1 MEDMEIKKDPLSIYK
16 DKIVLVTGHTGFKG
30 AWLSIWLNELGAKV
44 IGFSLPEW
52 QNDYLFTKSGLSG
65 RVVDE
70 RGDITDLKRL
80 SEVLARNKPEFVFH
94 LAAQPLVR
102 DSYLDPVRTF
112 DVNVLG
118 TVNVLECIRKN
129 ACVRSGVMITTDK
142 CYKNKVEKKD
152 YRENDELGGHDP
164 YSTSKAAAELAID
177 SYRKSFF
184 SASQKLV
191 ASARAGNN
199 IGGGDFSKDRIIPDC
214 IRALN
219 RNKPVNIRNPKSTRP
234 WQHVL
239 EPLYGYLLL
248 GSRLLCGE
256 KKFAEAWNFG
266 PDKRSAIPVSKVASL
281 VIKNWGGGK
290 WTDVHNPNGLH
301 ESEWLSLDI
310 SKAGKRLKWK
320 PRWSIEKAIQ
330 KTVQWYRD
338 ADNENAY
345 NLCAGQIKEYFK

>member
-1 MEDMEIKKDPLSIYK
+1 MEIKKEPLNIYK
-16 DKIVLVTGHTGFKG
+16 NKTILVTGHTGFKG

-44 IGFSLPEW
+44 IGFSLPKWE
-52 QNDYLFTKSGLSG
+52 NDHLFTKAGLSG

-80 SEVLARNKPEFVFH
+80 SEVFAGYKPEIVFH

-102 DSYLDPVRTF
+102 DSYSDPVRTF

-118 TVNVLECIRKN
+118 TVNVLECIRKFDF
-129 ACVRSGVMITTDK
+129 VKSGVMITTDK

-152 YRENDELGGHDP
+152 YRESDELGGHDP
-164 YSTSKAAAELAID
+164 YSASKAAAELAID

-184 SASQKLV
+184 VASGKLV

-199 IGGGDFSKDRIIPDC
+199 IGGGDFSKDRIVPDC

-219 RNKPVNIRNPKSTRP
+219 GNKPVNIRNPKSTRP

-248 GSRLLCGE
+248 GSKLLE
-256 KKFAEAWNFG
+256 NKKEFAEAWNFG
-266 PDKRSAIPVSKVASL
+266 PDKRSAVPVSKVASL
-281 VIKNWGGGK
+281 VIKNWGSGE
-290 WTDVHNPNGLH
+290 WTDTHDPNDLH
-301 ESEWLSLDI
+301 ESKWLSLDI

-320 PRWSIEKAIQ
+320 PRWNIEKAIQ
-330 KTVQWYRD
+330 KTVDWYKN

-345 NLCAGQIKEYFK
+345 RLCAGQIKEYFK

>member
-1 MEDMEIKKDPLSIYK
+1 MEIKIEPLSIYK
-16 DKIVLVTGHTGFKG
+16 DKTVLVTGHTGFKG

-52 QNDYLFTKSGLSG
+52 ENDYLFTKSGLSG
-65 RVVDE
+65 RLVDE

-80 SEVLARNKPEFVFH
+80 SEVFTQHKPEIVFH

-102 DSYLDPVRTF
+102 DSYSDPVRTF

-118 TVNVLECIRKN
+118 TVNVLECIRKFD
-129 ACVRSGVMITTDK
+129 CVKAGVMITTDK
-142 CYKNKVEKKD
+142 CYKNKEQKKG
-152 YRENDELGGHDP
+152 YKESDELGGHDP

-184 SASQKLV
+184 AGSGKLV

-214 IRALN
+214 IRSLQE
-219 RNKPVNIRNPKSTRP
+219 NKPVNIRNPRSTRP

-239 EPLYGYLLL
+239 EPLSGYLLL
-248 GSRLLCGE
+248 GSVLLNNQTE
-256 KKFAEAWNFG
+256 FAEAWNFG
-266 PDKRSAIPVSKVASL
+266 PDKRSAVPVAKIASL
-281 VIKNWGGGK
+281 VIKNWGSGE
-290 WTDVHNPNGLH
+290 WTDTHDPNDLH
-301 ESEWLSLDI
+301 ESKWLSLDI

-320 PRWSIEKAIQ
+320 PRWNIEKAIQ
-330 KTVQWYRD
+330 KTVQWYKS

-345 NLCAGQIKEYFK
+345 RLCAGQIKEYFK